1 MAGWIG
7 SISKLGN
14 WNIETGKPLIPQNN
28 NGKAYVDYIALSCNY
43 RGFPSKFTCGSTNFD
58 FDSGLMNDAPNIIGW
73 THAREGFAEDVRRYS
88 EEGIFGVQTLQTNKR
103 LLSQLMHRQ
112 LYDSSFNKLFHLGL
126 IETSDITLV
135 YDDYPHIR
143 IYRIAST
150 N

>member
-1 MAGWIG
+1 
-7 SISKLGN
+7 
-14 WNIETGKPLIPQNN
+14 
-28 NGKAYVDYIALSCNY
+28 
-43 RGFPSKFTCGSTNFD
+43 
-58 FDSGLMNDAPNIIGW
+58 MNDAPNIIGW

-143 IYRIAST
+143 IYRIAGT
-150 N
+150 NW